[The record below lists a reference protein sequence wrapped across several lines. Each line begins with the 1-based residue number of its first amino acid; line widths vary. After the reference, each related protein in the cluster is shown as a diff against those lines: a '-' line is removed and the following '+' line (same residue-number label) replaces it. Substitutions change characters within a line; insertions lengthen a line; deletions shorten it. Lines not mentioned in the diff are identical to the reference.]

1 MTTATMYRNFADSY
15 RSLSEL
21 ITNINTMVIENLDSN
36 KKFRANNHIIAI
48 EDDLAHMGRW
58 AREHGVFYAGSNICK
73 TYEAPTR
80 MYLKAACNNLK
91 AFIMSSE
98 KLPEGVQAVVDSLC
112 GRLYKLSACID

>member
-1 MTTATMYRNFADSY
+1 MTTMYSNFADSY

-36 KKFRANNHIIAI
+36 TKFKVNNHILAI
-48 EDDLAHMGRW
+48 EDDLARMGRW

-73 TYEAPTR
+73 TYEAPTH
-80 MYLKAACNNLK
+80 MYIRAACNNLK
-91 AFIMSSE
+91 AFVIGSD

-112 GRLYKLSACID
+112 GRLYKLSTYID